1 MEKIEVKLEKD
12 NNDFFREWIIKEWQ
26 HHNTVDPIY
35 QLRIIK
41 PEELKFKKMKNIIK
55 SYITI
60 RWLDSLELKIMKKKY
75 IYIDFL

>member
-26 HHNTVDPIY
+26 HHNIVDPIY

-41 PEELKFKKMKNIIK
+41 IA
-55 SYITI
+55 
-60 RWLDSLELKIMKKKY
+60 
-75 IYIDFL
+75 